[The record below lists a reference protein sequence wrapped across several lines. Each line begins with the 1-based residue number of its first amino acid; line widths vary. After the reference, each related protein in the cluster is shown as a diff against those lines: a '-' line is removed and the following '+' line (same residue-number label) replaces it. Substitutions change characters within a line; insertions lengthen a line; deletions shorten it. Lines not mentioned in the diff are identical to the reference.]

1 MKTLFEKG
9 RYSVGKKQSLEWIRV
24 RTCSPRGLVFVP
36 PLIGGNLSQQVSS
49 FRWLIRREYDLVS
62 FNYSGHGSSSD
73 RFSLGATMRDTLH
86 MLCRTWRLTEK
97 EQLPLFGIASCY
109 SAIPMLYATHC
120 LKEPIKKLVLINAIS
135 SLGPQAVISSF
146 MTYYRK
152 VFPTRKS
159 LRRLKATVGHYVD
172 LLFPGIAKGRDYF
185 GVLERRRTRLFR
197 TISEFFTLNPL
208 KELHLEKTSVL
219 CLYARKDTVLEIYD
233 HGARANYQND
243 ILRVCPQ
250 TLFHPLDGD
259 HFLSLP
265 MAKGQAV
272 RSILSFL

>member
-1 MKTLFEKG
+1 MLPKATANSRGSETDSDARQLLSRGIYGYPQTAQKNITKTSFACVHEHLQVIEKLGKTFTQGSVFFKEQMKTLFEKG

-62 FNYSGHGSSSD
+62 FNYSGHGSS
-73 RFSLGATMRDTLH
+73 
-86 MLCRTWRLTEK
+86 
-97 EQLPLFGIASCY
+97 
-109 SAIPMLYATHC
+109 
-120 LKEPIKKLVLINAIS
+120 
-135 SLGPQAVISSF
+135 
-146 MTYYRK
+146 
-152 VFPTRKS
+152 
-159 LRRLKATVGHYVD
+159 
-172 LLFPGIAKGRDYF
+172 
-185 GVLERRRTRLFR
+185 
-197 TISEFFTLNPL
+197 L

-250 TLFHPLDGD
+250 TLFHPWDGD